1 MKKLAFLLLLVS
13 NLGHAQSKDETNAKV
28 IGNTILQKSI
38 AYENLRYLCKN
49 IGNRLSGSK
58 NYDKAVEATAKMLKI
73 AGADTVYLEECKV
86 PKWERGAKE
95 EAFVYINGVKGK
107 SLNVCAL
114 GMSFATPEKGLKAEV
129 IEVKNFDELRA
140 LGASKIQ
147 GKIVFFNYPMK
158 PELVTGAYGD
168 AAAYRGRGPIE
179 AAKLGAV
186 GVITRSLTHAQDD
199 IPHTGTTRKPD
210 AGIPEI
216 PAMAISTNDA
226 DYLSKL
232 LTEQKNIKTGKLTI
246 PDRLRP
252 KNALD
257 MPVLAKAQKA
267 EIANVA
273 FSKDVQ
279 LTEIATDN
287 KPVNETKATG
297 TTPSRQTTAAG
308 QSKPL
313 NNNSSYTA
321 PEPQTIEIFMK
332 QNCKHY
338 DDVVAHNVIAE
349 IRGSEFPNEIIV
361 AGGHLDSWDLGE
373 GAHDDGTGVVQ
384 AIDVIRTL
392 NLAGLKPKRT
402 IRVVLFANEENGLRG
417 GTQFAENARLKN
429 EKIIF
434 AIESDGGG
442 YGCAAIGVTGTPE
455 QQAKIKQ
462 WQPLFYPFGIY
473 DINYDGG
480 GADINPLKESGTVI
494 SGIEPNS
501 QRYFD
506 LHHTK
511 NDVFEAVNK
520 RELELGAIGMTL
532 MCWLISE
539 HGI

>member
-13 NLGHAQSKDETNAKV
+13 NLGNAQTKDENNAKI
-28 IGNTILQKSI
+28 IGKTILEKSI

-58 NYDKAVEATAKMLKI
+58 NYDKAVEATTKMLKI

-95 EAFVYINGVKGK
+95 EAFVYINGIKGK

-158 PELVTGAYGD
+158 PELVLGAYGD
-168 AAAYRGRGPIE
+168 AAAYRSRGPVE
-179 AAKLGAV
+179 AAKLGAI

-210 AGIPEI
+210 AGIAEI

-232 LTEQKNIKTGKLTI
+232 LTDQKNVKAGRVSLN
-246 PDRLRP
+246 DRFSP

-257 MPVLAKAQKA
+257 MPVLAKVDKA
-267 EIANVA
+267 AISNVTLA
-273 FSKDVQ
+273 KETQ
-279 LTEIATDN
+279 LTEISAEVQPVKEITNAAT
-287 KPVNETKATG
+287 A
-297 TTPSRQTTAAG
+297 QTTTKTN
-308 QSKPL
+308 QSKTVK
-313 NNNSSYTA
+313 NNSNYTA

-373 GAHDDGTGVVQ
+373 GAHDDGAGVVQ
-384 AIDVIRTL
+384 AIDVIRSL

-402 IRVVLFANEENGLRG
+402 IRVVLFANEENGLAG
-417 GTQFAENARLKN
+417 GTKFAENAKLKN

-442 YGCAAIGVTGTPE
+442 YGCAAIGITGTPE
-455 QQAKIKQ
+455 QQSKAKS
-462 WQPLFYPFGIY
+462 WLPLFYPFGIY
-473 DINYDGG
+473 DINNDGG
-480 GADINPLKESGTVI
+480 GADVNPLKAIGAAV
-494 SGIEPNS
+494 SGIEANS

-532 MCWLISE
+532 MCWLVSE
-539 HGI
+539 HGM